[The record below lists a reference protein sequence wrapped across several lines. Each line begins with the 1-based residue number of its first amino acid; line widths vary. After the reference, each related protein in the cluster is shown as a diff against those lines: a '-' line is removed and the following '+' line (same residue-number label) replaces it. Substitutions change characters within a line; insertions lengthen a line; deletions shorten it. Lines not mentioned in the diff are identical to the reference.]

1 MSDAMKRDMLRE
13 YRRVHGEYLDG
24 EGNREERLAWFGR
37 FFDANFAAHFGR
49 KDARILEIGCGK
61 GYFLKV
67 LRDRG
72 YTDLHG
78 IDLSE
83 MDVDIARTVFAIPNV
98 CAAGAVPF
106 LSMRPGTFDAIFAKD
121 VLEHIPR
128 EDVGPF
134 LEAARNALAPGGT
147 AIFQVPNMDWAMS
160 SHERYMDWTHESG
173 FTRESLGQ
181 VMRMFFPKVEIFKVS
196 YVFPRTLRERV
207 SAGLVRRLYL
217 SLCRFHLRMISE
229 GAEDVWFECREIA
242 AVCRT

>member
-1 MSDAMKRDMLRE
+1 MSDAMKKDILRE
-13 YRRVHGEYLDG
+13 YGRVHGDFLDA
-24 EGNREERLAWFGR
+24 EWNCEERLAWFGR
-37 FFDANFAAHFGR
+37 YFDANYATLFGR

-72 YTDLHG
+72 YSDVHG

-83 MDVDIARTVFAIPNV
+83 MDVDRARAVFDLRTV

-106 LSMRPGTFDAIFAKD
+106 LSDRAGEFDAVFAKD
-121 VLEHIPR
+121 VLEHVPR

-134 LEAARNALAPGGT
+134 LEAARSALAPGGT

-173 FTRESLGQ
+173 FTRESLAQ
-181 VMRMFFPKVEIFKVS
+181 VMRMFFSDVEVIKVRYI
-196 YVFPRTLRERV
+196 FPRSFRERLSV
-207 SAGLVRRLYL
+207 DLARRLYL
-217 SLCRFHLRMISE
+217 SLYRCHLRMLSE
-229 GAEDVWFECREIA
+229 GAGDVWFDCREIA
-242 AVCRT
+242 AVCRP